1 MFRSR
6 VATLKPTVGEV
17 SITNPVLSLKSRV
30 DFPDEPRPIRTT
42 VGVLLM
48 SLLDRSSP
56 MTDTLG

>member
-17 SITNPVLSLKSRV
+17 SNPVLSLKSRV
-30 DFPDEPRPIRTT
+30 DFPDEPRPIRIT

-48 SLLDRSSP
+48 YILDRSSP
-56 MTDTLG
+56 MTATLG

>member
-6 VATLKPTVGEV
+6 VTTLKPTVGEV
-17 SITNPVLSLKSRV
+17 SNPVLSLKSRV